1 MSMEY
6 RKMTDIER
14 NIAREIGYY
23 YLDKYMPKFDDNAFP
38 LTPEQIELY
47 HSAYDKANKDI
58 SLLQITA
65 IEFNEEENI
74 VYIKLH
80 RPGVLIGERGNNI
93 DGITNKLKKEINPT
107 IEIKII
113 EDKLNDNLYVHDY
126 SDDEEF

>member
-1 MSMEY
+1 MGY
-6 RKMTDIER
+6 RKMTDIEK

-23 YLDKYMPKFDDNAFP
+23 YLDKYMPEFDEID
-38 LTPEQIELY
+38 LY